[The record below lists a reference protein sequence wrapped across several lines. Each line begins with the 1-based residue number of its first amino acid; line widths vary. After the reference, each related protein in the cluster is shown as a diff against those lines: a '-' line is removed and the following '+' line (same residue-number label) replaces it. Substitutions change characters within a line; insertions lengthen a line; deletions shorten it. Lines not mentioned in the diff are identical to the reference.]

1 MIFYSVRIYVHR
13 AGSMNTSEAAA
24 KLLTSDEGTTV
35 CYEVIKVNEAIAL
48 TLNVQLPCKY
58 VGKCTFRTLQRLCV

>member
-1 MIFYSVRIYVHR
+1 
-13 AGSMNTSEAAA
+13 MNTSEAAA

-58 VGKCTFRTLQRLCV
+58 VGKCTFRTLQTLRINRQTPVLENLTKCQK

>member
-1 MIFYSVRIYVHR
+1 
-13 AGSMNTSEAAA
+13 MNTSEAAA